1 MFKKL
6 ILLAFSLVCAI
17 NLHSQK
23 FVPNIPIETFKGTYT
38 TMNKELS
45 DDSYYILSFWATW
58 CVPCINELDALNEVY
73 DELSKDLNFKVY
85 AISTDDART
94 KRRVRPLVNGKSWKF
109 DVLLDENHDLKRA
122 LNISGLPHTIIAK
135 QNEILHRAFPPSRV
149 FMLLEAM
156 MTIMAPFYSKII
168 CVESFIIVLEKSPFT

>member
-6 ILLAFSLVCAI
+6 ILLAFSLVCVTS
-17 NLHSQK
+17 LHSQK

-45 DDSYYILSFWATW
+45 DDSFYILSFWATW

-135 QNEILHRAFPPSRV
+135 QNEILHRRV
-149 FMLLEAM
+149 GYAPGEELDLLEKLKD
-156 MTIMAPFYSKII
+156 YE
-168 CVESFIIVLEKSPFT
+168 VE

>member
-38 TMNKELS
+38 TMSKELS

-73 DELSKDLNFKVY
+73 DC
-85 AISTDDART
+85 
-94 KRRVRPLVNGKSWKF
+94 
-109 DVLLDENHDLKRA
+109 LLYT
-122 LNISGLPHTIIAK
+122 S
-135 QNEILHRAFPPSRV
+135 PSPRDPKTSR
-149 FMLLEAM
+149 MPSSA
-156 MTIMAPFYSKII
+156 
-168 CVESFIIVLEKSPFT
+168 

>member
-6 ILLAFSLVCAI
+6 FLLLVFLMSVA
-17 NLHSQK
+17 NLSSQK

-38 TMNKELS
+38 TMSKELS
-45 DDSYYILSFWATW
+45 DDSFYILSFWATW

-135 QNEILHRAFPPSRV
+135 QNEILHRRV
-149 FMLLEAM
+149 GYAPGEELDLLELSLIHISEP
-156 MTIMAPFYSKII
+156 TRLPGI
-168 CVESFIIVLEKSPFT
+168 

>member
-1 MFKKL
+1 MFNKL
-6 ILLAFSLVCAI
+6 IFLIFSLLCVT

-38 TMNKELS
+38 TMSKELS
-45 DDSYYILSFWATW
+45 DDSFYILSFWATW

-73 DELSKDLNFKVY
+73 DELSEDLNFKVY

-109 DVLLDENHDLKRA
+109 DVLLDEIK
-122 LNISGLPHTIIAK
+122 
-135 QNEILHRAFPPSRV
+135 
-149 FMLLEAM
+149 
-156 MTIMAPFYSKII
+156 
-168 CVESFIIVLEKSPFT
+168 

>member
-6 ILLAFSLVCAI
+6 ILLLVFLMSVT
-17 NLHSQK
+17 NLSSQK

-38 TMNKELS
+38 TMSKELS
-45 DDSYYILSFWATW
+45 DDSFYILSFWATW

-109 DVLLDENHDLKRA
+109 DV
-122 LNISGLPHTIIAK
+122 
-135 QNEILHRAFPPSRV
+135 
-149 FMLLEAM
+149 
-156 MTIMAPFYSKII
+156 
-168 CVESFIIVLEKSPFT
+168 